1 MQVGVMRKGLAFVV
15 VAVLSVVVV
24 TSSLIHRTEATS
36 GQKWPF
42 GLRVAHPQQMKA
54 IPEELIP
61 VP

>member
-1 MQVGVMRKGLAFVV
+1 MRVGVMRKGLAFVV

-24 TSSLIHRTEATS
+24 TSSLIHKTDGTS
-36 GQKWPF
+36 GEKWPF
-42 GLRVAHPQQMKA
+42 GLRVAHPQQMKS